1 MSLDN
6 NYIKI
11 MIFYS
16 LLTFLVGPKVFKSL
30 NMKHKDP
37 YMTGM
42 IMGFMISLILWK
54 KYGKNMVK

>member
-1 MSLDN
+1 MTLEN
-6 NYIKI
+6 NYATV

-42 IMGFMISLILWK
+42 IIGFMVSLVLWK
-54 KYGKNMVK
+54 QYGKKMVN

>member
-1 MSLDN
+1 MTLEN
-6 NYIKI
+6 NYAKV

-42 IMGFMISLILWK
+42 VIGFMVSLVLWK
-54 KYGKNMVK
+54 QYGKKMVN